1 MDRGTAVPI
10 FGASMVSSSGSHADA
25 TRRSDQQPMVRIED
39 GSTDEVD
46 QVMIGTELRMAP
58 IPYIVLCCAEPY
70 LAVLCWIVLC
80 WIVLG

>member
-1 MDRGTAVPI
+1 
-10 FGASMVSSSGSHADA
+10 
-25 TRRSDQQPMVRIED
+25 MVRIED